1 MALEGYAQAPSL
13 EENADYCFLAKGLR
27 CPSGLCAAV
36 KPRDRRVATPL
47 MGRRDRRLARSSLDD
62 KEWKPNTCY
71 ADDDPVIIKQ
81 NRGT

>member
-1 MALEGYAQAPSL
+1 
-13 EENADYCFLAKGLR
+13 
-27 CPSGLCAAV
+27 
-36 KPRDRRVATPL
+36 